1 LITVKT
7 IDKHGGQTKM
17 EDELAEIE
25 DEPARMHFFMAKM
38 MTFTDLSLSIKP

>member
-1 LITVKT
+1 
-7 IDKHGGQTKM
+7 M